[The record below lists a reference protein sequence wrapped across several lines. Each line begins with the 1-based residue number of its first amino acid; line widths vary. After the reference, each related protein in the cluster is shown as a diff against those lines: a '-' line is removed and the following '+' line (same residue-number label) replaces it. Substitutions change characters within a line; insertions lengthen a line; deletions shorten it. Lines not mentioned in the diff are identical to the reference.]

1 MAAPAARVPAEP
13 PIPLDPDELRAVVQ
27 LVVQAVEGVT
37 GIVEGVHQSVWSTL
51 GFPGGRGTTTTRGAT
66 GLVYAGIRG
75 ITRGVGYG
83 LDAALAGLSPWLQRL
98 ARAPQESAA
107 REAMIAALNGVIGD
121 RLAATDSPLA
131 IRMGLRHAGRSLS
144 GPEAAAL
151 ATDTRRVVLLLH
163 GLCMHDGQW
172 RAGEGVGRSDL
183 GARLAAEL
191 GYVPLHLRYNSG
203 RRIADNGD
211 ELSHLLEASFARTG
225 GMPAS
230 LDVVA
235 HSMGGLVIRAAL
247 AAAVRRGHAWPT
259 RMRRIVFLGTPH
271 HGAPLERAG
280 HGVDRLL
287 AATRYTAPFA
297 RLGLLRSAGITDLR
311 HGHFGA
317 RDGDDPEAVASFA
330 PPLPPGIACHTIAA
344 TTAARR
350 SALADRL
357 TGDGLVPLRSALGQH
372 QDPART
378 LHFAPE
384 SQWIAYRTS
393 HLGLLHD
400 EAVASKVLEWLAPEP
415 RSAD

>member
-13 PIPLDPDELRAVVQ
+13 RIPLDPDELRAVVQ

-51 GFPGGRGTTTTRGAT
+51 GFPGGRSATTTRGAT

-83 LDAALAGLSPWLQRL
+83 LDAALAGLAPRLRRL
-98 ARAPQESAA
+98 ARVPRDSAA
-107 REAMIAALNGVIGD
+107 REALIAALNGVIGD
-121 RLAATDSPLA
+121 RLAATASPLA
-131 IRMGLRHAGRSLS
+131 TRMCLRHAGQALS

-151 ATDTRRVVLLLH
+151 ATGRRRVVLLLH

-172 RAGEGVGRSDL
+172 RAGDAAAPDL
-183 GARLAAEL
+183 GMQLAAAFGHL
-191 GYVPLHLRYNSG
+191 PLYLRYNSG
-203 RRIADNGD
+203 RRIVDNGV
-211 ELSHLLEASFARTG
+211 ELAHLLEAGFGRGDGEA
-225 GMPAS
+225 AE

-235 HSMGGLVIRAAL
+235 HSMGGLVIRSAIDIGQRL
-247 AAAVRRGHAWPT
+247 GHRWPT
-259 RMRRIVFLGTPH
+259 QVRRIVFLGTPH

-297 RLGLLRSAGITDLR
+297 QLGLLRSAGITDLR
-311 HGHFGA
+311 HGHIGSREAADPDGA
-317 RDGDDPEAVASFA
+317 VPAA
-330 PPLPPGIACHTIAA
+330 PPLPRGIDCHAIAA

-350 SALADRL
+350 SALAERL

-372 QDPART
+372 DDPTRDLA
-378 LHFAPE
+378 FAPDTT
-384 SQWIAYRTS
+384 WIAYRTS
-393 HLGLLHD
+393 HLALLHSD
-400 EAVASKVLEWLAPEP
+400 AVARRVLQWLAVEARPGP
-415 RSAD
+415 